1 MTRAS
6 EQVGRSGEYLA
17 CSVLA
22 QISDTV
28 TLVPHG
34 AEADIICGC
43 ENQLYKVQVKTATS
57 ELLKI
62 SKSKIKY
69 KYRSGWTFD
78 CRRGAN
84 TKNRRYE
91 DGAID
96 IFAFVILPLNKV
108 IFTPYNS
115 KKTKYTFTNKE
126 INNIN
131 SIDTLKEC
139 FDFLGKQLANNQKNK
154 TKNK

>member
-34 AEADIICGC
+34 AEADIICGF

-57 ELLKI
+57 ESVSYTHL
-62 SKSKIKY
+62 
-69 KYRSGWTFD
+69 T
-78 CRRGAN
+78 
-84 TKNRRYE
+84 
-91 DGAID
+91 
-96 IFAFVILPLNKV
+96 LPTIV
-108 IFTPYNS
+108 
-115 KKTKYTFTNKE
+115 
-126 INNIN
+126 
-131 SIDTLKEC
+131 DV
-139 FDFLGKQLANNQKNK
+139 
-154 TKNK
+154 